1 MNTALMQF
9 VLMPHLL
16 LASHQLPPP
25 REKDLFLEHPLLTST
40 LHPHG
45 PTVRSDRSPSAGRRR
60 RLSSKTNAAAG
71 AEVSTSLLETL
82 AEEPLLPKCVLR

>member
-1 MNTALMQF
+1 MQF
-9 VLMPHLL
+9 VLMPHRL

-45 PTVRSDRSPSAGRRR
+45 PTVRSDRSPSGGRRR
-60 RLSSKTNAAAG
+60 RLSSKTNAAAAG
-71 AEVSTSLLETL
+71 SEVSTSLSETL
-82 AEEPLLPKCVLR
+82 AGEEPLPPKCVLR